1 MEQRAPRYPF
11 DAPAEIIV
19 ESSGTKILARITELS
34 LHGCYLDTS
43 TPLTGHTAVLV
54 KIFGPS
60 DYFEAHS
67 TVIYAHPLLGMG
79 VAFRDV
85 NFACQSVLRKWL
97 LGAMLAKESG

>member
-1 MEQRAPRYPF
+1 VNPKTL
-11 DAPAEIIV
+11 I
-19 ESSGTKILARITELS
+19 
-34 LHGCYLDTS
+34 
-43 TPLTGHTAVLV
+43 LV
-54 KIFGPS
+54 KIYGPE
-60 DYFEAHS
+60 YFEAHS